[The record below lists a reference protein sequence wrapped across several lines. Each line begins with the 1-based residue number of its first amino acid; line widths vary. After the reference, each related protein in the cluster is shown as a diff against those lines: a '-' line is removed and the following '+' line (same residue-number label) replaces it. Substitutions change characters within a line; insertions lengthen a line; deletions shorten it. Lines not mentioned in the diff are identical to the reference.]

1 MRKLCKSTE
10 HFLQKEIDPAFR
22 RRATILVRE
31 LDALP
36 GMKVLDVGCGRGFY
50 ETLLSIEYS
59 KLQLTGIDSNDS
71 YLKQAQQRNQSLPRG
86 NKAQFLKEDA
96 AGMKFKN
103 GSFDRVIC
111 TEVLEHIGQDET
123 VLKEIRRVLKKGGIA
138 LFSVPVANY
147 PFLWDPANFIL
158 ERAFGAHLP
167 SRIWWLSGIWADHI
181 RLYTENALLNKLKNN
196 GLFPVNVWRTTQHCL
211 PFAHFLLYGIGKNL
225 VESGLVGGSFN
236 RFEAKS
242 PPTILHKLVTWPFNF
257 FDKYNHDEGFIPSVN
272 EGKSTRFLN
281 LVVAAKAQ

>member
-1 MRKLCKSTE
+1 MRELSETTKL
-10 HFLQKEIDPAFR
+10 FLQKEIDPAFR

-71 YLKQAQQRNQSLPRG
+71 YLKQAKSRNQRLPRG

-111 TEVLEHIGQDET
+111 TEVLEHIGQDES
-123 VLKEIRRVLKKGGIA
+123 VLKEIRRVDRKGGVA
-138 LFSVPVANY
+138 LFTVPVVNY

-158 ERAFGAHLP
+158 ERAFGVHLP
-167 SRIWWLSGIWADHI
+167 SSIWWLSGIWADHV
-181 RLYTENALLNKLKNN
+181 RLYREESLLQKLK
-196 GLFPVNVWRTTQHCL
+196 
-211 PFAHFLLYGIGKNL
+211 
-225 VESGLVGGSFN
+225 
-236 RFEAKS
+236 
-242 PPTILHKLVTWPFNF
+242 
-257 FDKYNHDEGFIPSVN
+257 
-272 EGKSTRFLN
+272 
-281 LVVAAKAQ
+281 